1 VASDKEFSPEERE
14 LIRVLMADHRRPY
27 SRGEIFMG
35 GVFAGFIWLALII
48 VIIHVL
54 EHPEVL
60 R

>member
-1 VASDKEFSPEERE
+1 VASDKEFTPEERE
-14 LIRVLMADHRRPY
+14 LIRVLMEDHRRPY
-27 SRGEIFMG
+27 SRCEIFMG